1 MILLC
6 RVFCLLGWYAVYHLS
21 HCFLLLLVFFLV
33 KMGATRLSEFR
44 NGWYLKFWIEILVKI
59 SRTSQ
64 KDCCT
69 VYLRIVQLMLC
80 RGQTNKPY
88 DDACSSFCVEA
99 VEQDVPI
106 IMHAGSQEA
115 QGRMSQRQRSS
126 DLQNGGLVWFDLVWL
141 G

>member
-1 MILLC
+1 
-6 RVFCLLGWYAVYHLS
+6 
-21 HCFLLLLVFFLV
+21 
-33 KMGATRLSEFR
+33 
-44 NGWYLKFWIEILVKI
+44 
-59 SRTSQ
+59 
-64 KDCCT
+64 
-69 VYLRIVQLMLC
+69 MLC

-126 DLQNGGLVWFDLVWL
+126 DLQNGGLVWFGWDS
-141 G
+141 